1 MSNERPEMTEAN
13 PQPADP
19 AGSGDSPAAAA
30 TPPVAD
36 NPPPTLSPAEL
47 DALRTKA
54 GQADEHWD
62 KYLRTVADFENFKKR
77 AARERQEAMRI
88 ANESLLG
95 KLIGVLDNFDAAL
108 AAAGDAAGTNES
120 FRTGVT
126 MISSQL
132 RGVLTEAGLEEINAA
147 GQPFNPNVHEAVAQH
162 ESADVPEGH
171 VLQQLRK
178 GYKFRER
185 LLRPA
190 TVIVAK
196 AAVPTA

>member
-1 MSNERPEMTEAN
+1 MTEAN
-13 PQPADP
+13 PQPAEP
-19 AGSGDSPAAAA
+19 AAPGESTPAASASPAS
-30 TPPVAD
+30 D
-36 NPPPTLSPAEL
+36 NPPPLSPAEL

-62 KYLRTVADFENFKKR
+62 KYLRMVADFENFKKR
-77 AARERQEAMRI
+77 AARERQEAMRL

-108 AAAGDAAGTNES
+108 AAAGDATGTNDS

-147 GQPFNPNVHEAVAQH
+147 GQPFNPNFHEAVAQH

-178 GYKFRER
+178 GYKFRDR

-196 AAVPTA
+196 AVVTTA